1 MKGQCAPAVLLSL
14 ARFGVDCNPEPC
26 AFVHARA
33 AGACAEVERGSQG
46 VAAAAPPGA
55 CLPVPSAACPMRLLL
70 PCVAYD
76 AWALQGRSPND
87 TTADTEGSPSRASSD
102 YGGVES
108 GELGIFKLQLENM
121 QLNLQSAH
129 EEIKVVRVK
138 CEKAQS
144 ELADARMQVAHASR
158 ECESLK
164 QQVAHGNSVREA
176 DAELAREADA
186 ELESLRS
193 EHSMYARMVFRL
205 SKRCCTLLQRWS
217 TFPSKYSARACF
229 CRWRESVR
237 KRRLVRIFLQAA
249 SLRRLCHAK
258 RCTLNAWFR
267 SAAAARALCK
277 TDEST
282 TKDEEPDCVGRDLR
296 QALGVITNVMSVSP
310 QALHSHAPSPAVL
323 NSNSPTATSARL
335 ATTLSAAL
343 SALSTSTSSPPTH
356 DPTYTRVQQP
366 LPLDTLQRLK
376 NAYRPANGSVKGSAE
391 ALSKD
396 SFDAVSSRQG
406 GKTKR
411 SSDAGPLAW
420 FLEVF
425 LFEPIPIPLCFWS
438 CMRTC

>member
-1 MKGQCAPAVLLSL
+1 MKGQCAPPLLLSL
-14 ARFGVDCNPEPC
+14 AWFGIDCNPKTVCFRACPRGRGVCRSRTRISRPC
-26 AFVHARA
+26 CGCSPGCVPPCPLVCLPRA
-33 AGACAEVERGSQG
+33 A
-46 VAAAAPPGA
+46 P
-55 CLPVPSAACPMRLLL
+55 LLL
-70 PCVAYD
+70 CVACD
-76 AWALQGRSPND
+76 ACALQGRSPND
-87 TTADTEGSPSRASSD
+87 TTADTEGSPSRASE
-102 YGGVES
+102 YGGVEN

-164 QQVAHGNSVREA
+164 QQVAHGNSAREA

-237 KRRLVRIFLQAA
+237 QRRLVRMFLQAA

-267 SAAAARALCK
+267 SAAAARALSK
-277 TDEST
+277 TDESA
-282 TKDEEPDCVGRDLR
+282 TKDEESDCVSEDLR

-310 QALHSHAPSPAVL
+310 QALRSHAPSPTVL

-335 ATTLSAAL
+335 ASTLSAAL
-343 SALSTSTSSPPTH
+343 SALSTSTSSPPNH
-356 DPTYTRVQQP
+356 DSTYHRVQQP

-376 NAYRPANGSVKGSAE
+376 NAYRPASGSAKGSAE
-391 ALSKD
+391 ALSQD
-396 SFDAVSSRQG
+396 SFGAVSSRQG
-406 GKTKR
+406 GKTKWGT
-411 SSDAGPLAW
+411 DAGPLAW
-420 FLEVF
+420 FLEVL
-425 LFEPIPIPLCFWS
+425 LFDPIPIPLWFWS